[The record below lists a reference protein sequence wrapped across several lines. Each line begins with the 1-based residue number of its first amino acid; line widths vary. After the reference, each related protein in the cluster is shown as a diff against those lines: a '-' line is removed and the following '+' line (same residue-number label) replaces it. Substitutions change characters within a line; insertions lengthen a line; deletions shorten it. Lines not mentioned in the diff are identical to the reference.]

1 MLLRKVWLYYR
12 TKGTLFH
19 ASILLSLLIILT
31 CGCGLM
37 SPAKKPDI
45 GPAGKPVESKPNA
58 PLTER
63 FSSPP
68 ASLYDLE
75 AIAGTIFE
83 GINKENWGQAEAGFN
98 NIQTVWTSTKSQIG
112 EKKGVKEA
120 DKALQDLSTSI
131 SGKKVTASYEN
142 LNKFMGSIGDIAKSN
157 KLSPL
162 SDLISV
168 GNGVRNVSFYV
179 EDKNWS
185 KAASKVKELEDTWGR
200 AKPSLEQ
207 IGILADVTRTH
218 SLVKQM
224 KDAVNAENKGAVDEH
239 VANINESLGY
249 IRNFYY
255 GH

>member
-1 MLLRKVWLYYR
+1 MRKFWLFYR
-12 TKGTLFH
+12 
-19 ASILLSLLIILT
+19 SINIVVHSVIILSLLTVLM

-58 PLTER
+58 PLAER
-63 FSSPP
+63 FVAPP

-75 AIAGTIFE
+75 AIAGNIFE
-83 GINKENWGQAEAGFN
+83 GVNKENWQQAEAGFSN
-98 NIQTVWTSTKSQIG
+98 LQIVWTNTKPQIG
-112 EKKGVKEA
+112 ERKGVKEA

-131 SGKKVTASYEN
+131 AGKKVTASYEN

-162 SDLISV
+162 SDLIAV

-185 KAASKVKELEDTWGR
+185 KAASKVKELEGTWGR

-207 IGILADVTRTH
+207 VGILADVTRTH
-218 SLVKQM
+218 SLITQM

-239 VANINESLGY
+239 TANLNESMGY